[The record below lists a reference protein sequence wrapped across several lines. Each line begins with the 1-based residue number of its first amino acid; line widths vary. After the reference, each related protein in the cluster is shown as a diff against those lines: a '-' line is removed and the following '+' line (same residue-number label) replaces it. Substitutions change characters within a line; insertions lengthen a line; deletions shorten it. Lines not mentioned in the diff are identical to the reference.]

1 MNLKAIISA
10 LPILRRLWKWM
21 PGPLKIIVLVL
32 AAIVAV
38 KRMFDGDE
46 ESGDADPSSSE
57 AEASTS
63 DGGRRSA

>member
-32 AAIVAV
+32 AAVVAI

-46 ESGDADPSSSE
+46 GSGDAESASSE
-57 AEASTS
+57 AAATTS
-63 DGGRRSA
+63 AGGRRSA